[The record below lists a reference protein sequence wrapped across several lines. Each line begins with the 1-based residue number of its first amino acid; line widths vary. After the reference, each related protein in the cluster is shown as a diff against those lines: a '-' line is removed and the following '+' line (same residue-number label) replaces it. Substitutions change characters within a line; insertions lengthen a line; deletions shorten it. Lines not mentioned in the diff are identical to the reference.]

1 MRPTFLQKAPQI
13 SPIFTPDKITLHVSR
28 EKDKEIALG
37 RCRMGRCESRSAGR
51 LRASSEG
58 SGRWSYPPQASGP
71 PSGPLVFHQL
81 KVPLTRIE
89 PSTFRISFLTPVMR
103 NGPHLC
109 REHARRP
116 MVTII
121 RASRARCVNATIPR
135 HERAVLTAR
144 HPARAGRAPGTGS
157 DGAPT
162 WPKCWHKSAVRAS
175 TGD

>member
-51 LRASSEG
+51 LRARRGVEG
-58 SGRWSYPPQASGP
+58 GPTPRRASGP

-121 RASRARCVNATIPR
+121 RASRA
-135 HERAVLTAR
+135 
-144 HPARAGRAPGTGS
+144 
-157 DGAPT
+157 
-162 WPKCWHKSAVRAS
+162 
-175 TGD
+175 